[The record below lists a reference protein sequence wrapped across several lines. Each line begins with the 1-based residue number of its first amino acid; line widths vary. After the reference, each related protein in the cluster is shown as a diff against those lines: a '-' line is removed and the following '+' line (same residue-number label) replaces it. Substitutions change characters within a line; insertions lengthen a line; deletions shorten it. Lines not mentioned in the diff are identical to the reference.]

1 MSLLTKLLG
10 KEGEDRAAQFLMK
23 EGYRIIERNY
33 RTRSGEIDLIAL
45 HDGAVV
51 FIEVKTRTS
60 NAFGAPELAVNPRKQ
75 QRMVKAALGYIKY
88 NKLHQI
94 PCRFDVVAITTAA
107 EHGGAK
113 LHRGAGNRAA
123 GLLLEAPSP
132 WQ

>member
-10 KEGEDRAAQFLMK
+10 QAGEDRAARFLMTQ
-23 EGYRIIERNY
+23 GYRIIERNY

-60 NAFGAPELAVNPRKQ
+60 DAFGAPELAVNPRKQ

-88 NKLHQI
+88 KKLHQV
-94 PCRFDVVAITTAA
+94 PCRFDVVAITAAA
-107 EHGGAK
+107 EKEVELIKNAFEMDRTD
-113 LHRGAGNRAA
+113 L
-123 GLLLEAPSP
+123 
-132 WQ
+132 